1 MPTLMIKT
9 QVGLFAGKWQ
19 AVCGMHMEGG
29 ERVSKNQRLDFD
41 LEEISSILQ
50 SGIWEWL
57 YHLVFLF
64 LLWLVQ

>member
-1 MPTLMIKT
+1 MIKT

-41 LEEISSILQ
+41 LEERSVAYYNQ
-50 SGIWEWL
+50 EFGSGYIT
-57 YHLVFLF
+57 
-64 LLWLVQ
+64 